1 MTSAI
6 LLGNSNAGNSHVR
19 VVGAELA
26 SELPRCG
33 SLLYGQ
39 RAIFCKQVVLSLAML
54 SASVMYGASLKWTG
68 EGDGTKWSDSANW
81 DATPDW
87 SIAND
92 LDFTAVAG
100 GKILDNDATL
110 TVGAMAFGEN
120 KGTITLTRTKS
131 GDFYPAD
138 KATWTVPAGTII
150 DAQFTSG
157 STVSWTSFTVTVTG
171 GGTLWING
179 AWASGYSSA
188 NYTFDGVTVR
198 LKKAPNCICSG
209 LYKLTNGAKFY
220 ADVDFTYGTIQS
232 TSAAETFDVG
242 THTATFKRAAG
253 EFAGVLAGTGTI
265 NCEGANSWKISGTS
279 PDFTGTLRI
288 LNANVELTGSLGA
301 AAKIENVDAGTLKLP
316 GSVTFGGLSGTAT
329 RGGAK
334 IPANATLTVKGTAS
348 DACDTYGGRLTG
360 EGGLTLD
367 ASGKSLTLSGA
378 NSYAGATTVAAGTLR
393 IADPNAFT
401 GYPQGL
407 VSRYSFDDGLLTD
420 DLGNY
425 PLEVTSGSPYVATD
439 GVSGSCVH
447 FTAPDKENSDCLKT
461 VAGSFIKGSQPF
473 TVSYW
478 IRTNVKS
485 WVNVADFMYVGTWNS
500 GGSSFVG
507 HGATTTTTPGY
518 PDGTVT
524 TVQGNW
530 VYNGIASDGQW
541 HHYALAFDG
550 MVLKFYIDGKAHGT
564 TWTKEWNIANTKLKI
579 GDRADGDFDEILV
592 FNRCLDAEEIASLKA
607 VPVPSAT
614 GELALPSPVA
624 HWAFDD
630 AENPGKDSS
639 GNGYDL
645 TVQSGTATLYQPA
658 GVYGQAF
665 KTSAKAGGSYFKWT
679 GDEWPAKIPSGTS
692 SFTVTVRVYGDG
704 GDQGVDIFSMGD
716 VTTANRMFRVGNGGY
731 PRRYGYSVTTQNS
744 DVMVYVAQFSAATW
758 ADYAFVYDA
767 GTGKMSIYQDG
778 VLMRTDA
785 CAPNIDANGSVYV
798 AYSSAKNRFDNYID
812 DIQVFDVALTAAQVR
827 NLVQTLDT
835 GVSQSV
841 LPSGTE
847 LTVADGAVF
856 SIPWPTTVSVAGLAG
871 AGTLK
876 LTGGSSLDV
885 DRVSSGFTGS
895 IVGAGSLGLA
905 ENAVLTCSTTTPAIA
920 TTGTVA
926 LPKNAKVVLSDLA
939 QVVERMATVHATV
952 VSAGALSGETAD
964 LSGWSVEGLDLG
976 HFKVRFTVDG
986 GDVLLTVKPRGFVLH
1001 LK

>member
-1 MTSAI
+1 MSK
-6 LLGNSNAGNSHVR
+6 L
-19 VVGAELA
+19 VVVSLVAAVSLA
-26 SELPRCG
+26 SFGE
-33 SLLYGQ
+33 
-39 RAIFCKQVVLSLAML
+39 
-54 SASVMYGASLKWTG
+54 SLKWTG
-68 EGDGTKWSDSANW
+68 DAGDGKWSTPGNW
-81 DATPDW
+81 DAVPNW
-87 SIAND
+87 SVAND
-92 LDFTAVAG
+92 LDFTALKDGDTV
-100 GKILDNDATL
+100 DNDATL
-110 TVGAMAFGEN
+110 TVGSMTFGEN
-120 KGTITLTRTKS
+120 TGTITLTRTKS
-131 GDFYPAD
+131 GDFLPVD
-138 KATWTVPAGTII
+138 KATWTIPAGTLV
-150 DAQFTSG
+150 DAQFASG
-157 STVSWTSFTVTVTG
+157 NRWTWTGFTVTVIG

-179 AWASGYSSA
+179 SWVSGYAAA

-198 LKKAPNCICSG
+198 LKKASNCLCEG
-209 LYKLTNGAKFY
+209 TYKLTNGAKFY
-220 ADVDFTYGTIQS
+220 ADVDFTYGKIQS
-232 TSAAETFDVG
+232 TSAAEIFDLG
-242 THTATFKRAAG
+242 THTATFRRASG
-253 EFAGVLAGTGTI
+253 TFAGVLSGSGAI
-265 NCEGANSWKISGTS
+265 VCEGASTWTLSGAS
-279 PDFTGTLRI
+279 PDFTGTLRVR
-288 LNANVELTGSLGA
+288 NANVALTGSLGA
-301 AAKIENVDAGTLKLP
+301 AAKIENADAGTLTLP
-316 GSVTFGGLSGTAT
+316 GSVTAGGLSGAAT
-329 RGGAK
+329 RGGTT

-348 DACDTYGGRLTG
+348 DAGDTYGGRLTG

-425 PLEVTSGSPYVATD
+425 PLEVNKGSPYVATD
-439 GVSGSCVH
+439 GVSGNCAH
-447 FTAPDKENSDCLKT
+447 FTAPDKDNACCLKT
-461 VAGSFIKGSQPF
+461 TASSFIKGKQPF
-473 TVSYW
+473 TLSYW
-478 IRTNVKS
+478 VRTNVKS
-485 WVNVADFMYVGTWNS
+485 WVNGADFMYVGTWNS
-500 GGSSFVG
+500 GASGYVG

-518 PDGTVT
+518 PDGTLT

-530 VYNGIASDGQW
+530 VYNNVASNGKW

-550 MVLKFYIDGKAHGT
+550 TVLKFYIDGSAHGM

-607 VPVPSAT
+607 TPVPSAT
-614 GELALPSPVA
+614 GEFVLPSPVA

-658 GVYGQAF
+658 GVYGKAF
-665 KTSAKAGGSYFKWT
+665 KTSAKAGGSYFAWT
-679 GDEWPAKIPSGTS
+679 GDGWPTKIPSGTA

-716 VTTANRMFRVGNGGY
+716 VTTANKMFRVGNGGY
-731 PRRYGYSVTTQNS
+731 PRKSGYSVTTPNADIAVSVDQYPGN
-744 DVMVYVAQFSAATW
+744 TW

-767 GTGKMSIYQDG
+767 GTGKMSVYLDG
-778 VLMRTDA
+778 VLMRSDA
-785 CAPNIDANGSVYV
+785 CKPDIDPSGSVYV

-835 GVSQSV
+835 GVAQSV

-847 LTVADGAVF
+847 LTVAAGAMF
-856 SIPWPTTVSVAGLAG
+856 SILGPTTVSVAGLAG

-876 LTGGSSLDV
+876 LADGSSLAV
-885 DRVSSGFTGS
+885 GKVSSGFTGS

-905 ENAVLTCSTTTPAIA
+905 ENAVLTCSATAPAIA
-920 TTGTVA
+920 TTGTVS
-926 LPKNAKVVLSDLA
+926 LPKKAKVVLSDLA
-939 QVVERMATVHATV
+939 QVVERMATVRATV

-976 HFKVRFTVDG
+976 HFKVRFTVEG
-986 GDVLLTVKPRGFVLH
+986 GDVLLTVKPRGFVLL